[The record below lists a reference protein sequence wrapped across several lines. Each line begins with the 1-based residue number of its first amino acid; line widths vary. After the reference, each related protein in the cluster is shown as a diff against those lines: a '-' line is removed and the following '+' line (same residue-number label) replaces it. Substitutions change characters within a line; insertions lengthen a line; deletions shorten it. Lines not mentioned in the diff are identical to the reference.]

1 MYAIVAPAFAS
12 QFDYA
17 DLGQVIHGIKKLGFK
32 DVVEVALGADLVV
45 KHESGELI
53 EAMENESFLTSSCC
67 PGFVNYIE
75 IKYPE
80 LLPHVSKTVSPMIAT
95 ARLIKKVDTQAS
107 VVFIGPCIAKKTEK
121 DKKEGVDFVLT
132 FEELAALIEARD
144 IDLAKLEAH
153 PLNNASYYGR
163 RFAATGGLSNAVSAY
178 LKGKMNAEDDA
189 EKLKLPNDTPS

>member
-1 MYAIVAPAFAS
+1 MRPCRRDCPMDAIEIDSRKKAVIDHDKCIACGACVYKCPFGAIQEKSEILPVIERLRKGHENMYAIVAPAFAS

-53 EAMENESFLTSSCC
+53 EAMENESFFLTSSCC

-95 ARLIKKVDTQAS
+95 ARLIKKS
-107 VVFIGPCIAKKTEK
+107 GHSSECCFHRPLYC
-121 DKKEGVDFVLT
+121 KENG
-132 FEELAALIEARD
+132 
-144 IDLAKLEAH
+144 
-153 PLNNASYYGR
+153 
-163 RFAATGGLSNAVSAY
+163 
-178 LKGKMNAEDDA
+178 KG
-189 EKLKLPNDTPS
+189 

>member
-32 DVVEVALGADLVV
+32 DVIEVALGADLVV

-53 EAMENESFLTSSCC
+53 ESMEEEKFLTSSCC

-75 IKYPE
+75 LKYPE
-80 LLPHVSKTVSPMIAT
+80 LLDHVSKTVSPMIAT
-95 ARLIKKVDTQAS
+95 ARLIKKIDSEAV

-121 DKKEGVDFVLT
+121 EKKK
-132 FEELAALIEARD
+132 A
-144 IDLAKLEAH
+144 
-153 PLNNASYYGR
+153 
-163 RFAATGGLSNAVSAY
+163 
-178 LKGKMNAEDDA
+178 
-189 EKLKLPNDTPS
+189 